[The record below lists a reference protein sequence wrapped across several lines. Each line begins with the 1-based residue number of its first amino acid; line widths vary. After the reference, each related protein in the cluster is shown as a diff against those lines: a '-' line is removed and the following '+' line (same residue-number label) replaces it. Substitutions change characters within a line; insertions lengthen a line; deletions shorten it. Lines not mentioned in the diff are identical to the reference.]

1 MPETRNAMPRF
12 EGSEPTGSKEPVVQ
26 VARLIHRF
34 DRRQKAHLLQL
45 VPELQTIRPE
55 EADIPAEQ
63 AELMAYFRRKMEAL
77 PERRPMRDDDP
88 FLGGLTVAEFFAL
101 PEAEQAR
108 IWDEAHAEAER
119 ELGSREQPVRSDAV
133 PAR

>member
-1 MPETRNAMPRF
+1 MALQRLLD
-12 EGSEPTGSKEPVVQ
+12 SERTTGLSVPLEQ
-26 VARLIHRF
+26 VARLIHGL
-34 DRRQKAHLLQL
+34 DRRQKARLLQL

-63 AELMAYFRRKMEAL
+63 EDLLAYFDRKLDAL
-77 PERRPMRDDDP
+77 PKRHPMQDDDP

-101 PEAEQAR
+101 PEPKQAR
-108 IWDEAHAEAER
+108 IWDEVHAEAER
-119 ELGSREQPVRSDAV
+119 ELGNREQPVRPNAL

>member
-1 MPETRNAMPRF
+1 MTRF
-12 EGSEPTGSKEPVVQ
+12 ESNEPAGSKEPVEQ

-34 DRRQKAHLLQL
+34 DRRQKARLLQL
-45 VPELQTIRPE
+45 VPELQTIRAE

-63 AELMAYFRRKMEAL
+63 AELMAYFRRKLEAL
-77 PERRPMRDDDP
+77 PERRPMQDDDP
-88 FLGGLTVAEFFAL
+88 FVGGLTVAEFFAL
-101 PEAEQAR
+101 SEEEQAR

-119 ELGSREQPVRSDAV
+119 ELGSREQPVRPDAV

>member
-1 MPETRNAMPRF
+1 MTRF
-12 EGSEPTGSKEPVVQ
+12 ESEPTTSLSAPVEQ
-26 VARLIHRF
+26 VARLIRSF
-34 DRRQKAHLLQL
+34 DRRQKARLLQL

-63 AELMAYFRRKMEAL
+63 EELMAYFRRKLEAL
-77 PERRPMRDDDP
+77 PERRPMRDDDR

-101 PEAEQAR
+101 PEVEQAR
-108 IWDEAHAEAER
+108 IWNEAHAEVER
-119 ELGSREQPVRSDAV
+119 ELGNCEQPVRPDAL